1 MDHPEIT
8 GRGLRA
14 EEFAAL
20 PEVDAREELVRGDV
34 VREPL
39 PAFGHGMVAAR
50 IGTIL
55 HTWVHRPN
63 PDPSSGQSSDPGSGQ
78 TGAGSPGW
86 VVDHCGFVLAR
97 DPDTVRGPDVAYVSG
112 ERLATGVTDGPYFEG
127 APDLAVEILSPSNR
141 PREIAEKIREYLEA
155 GARRVWV
162 VDPERETVTV
172 HGPDR
177 TPRTLGLGDVL
188 DGEEVLPGFTV
199 PVADL
204 FG

>member
-1 MDHPEIT
+1 MDHADIT

-39 PAFGHGMVAAR
+39 PAFGHGVVAAR

-55 HTWVHRPN
+55 DTWVRRRRSA
-63 PDPSSGQSSDPGSGQ
+63 PSAGQ

-127 APDLAVEILSPSNR
+127 APDLAVEILSSSNR
-141 PREIAEKIREYLEA
+141 PREIAEKIREYLGA
-155 GARRVWV
+155 GACRVWV
-162 VDPERETVTV
+162 VDPERKTVTA
-172 HGPDR
+172 HGPER
-177 TPRTLGLGDVL
+177 PPRALGSDDVL
-188 DGEEVLPGFTV
+188 DGEDVLPGFSV
-199 PVADL
+199 PVAEL

>member
-1 MDHPEIT
+1 MEHPEGT
-8 GRGLRA
+8 SRHLSA
-14 EEFAAL
+14 EEFAVL

-39 PAFGHGMVAAR
+39 PAFGHGLAAVR

-55 HTWVHRPN
+55 DTWVHRPS
-63 PDPSSGQSSDPGSGQ
+63 PDPNLGQGSGQ
-78 TGAGSPGW
+78 IGEGRRGW

-97 DPDTVRGPDVAYVSG
+97 DPDTVRGPDVAYVSS
-112 ERLATGVTDGPYFEG
+112 ERLATGVTDGPFFEG
-127 APDLAVEILSPSNR
+127 APDLAVEILSSSNR
-141 PREIAEKIREYLEA
+141 PREIAEKIGEYLEA

-162 VDPERETVTV
+162 VDQERKTVTV

-177 TPRTLGLGDVL
+177 TPRTLGSGDVL
-188 DGEEVLPGFTV
+188 DGEEVLPGFSV
-199 PVADL
+199 PVSEL

>member
-39 PAFGHGMVAAR
+39 PAFGHGVAAAR
-50 IGTIL
+50 VGAIL
-55 HTWVHRPN
+55 DTWVHRPS
-63 PDPSSGQSSDPGSGQ
+63 PDPSAGPSSDPDSGQS
-78 TGAGSPGW
+78 GALSPGR
-86 VVDHCGFVLAR
+86 VVGHCGFVLAR
-97 DPDTVRGPDVAYVSG
+97 DPDTVRGPDVAYVSS
-112 ERLATGVTDGPYFEG
+112 ERLAAGVTDGPFFEG

-155 GARRVWV
+155 GAGRVWV
-162 VDPERETVTV
+162 VDPERKTVTV
-172 HGPDR
+172 HGPNR
-177 TPRTLGLGDVL
+177 SPRTLGPDDVL
-188 DGEEVLPGFTV
+188 DGEEVLPGFTA
-199 PVADL
+199 PVAEL